1 MPDSPTME
9 NPSMK
14 RNLLS
19 LAALGLFTVL
29 AFGSKQSS
37 FEDDD
42 FDDLFGD
49 DFEAELEAAMEEA
62 LADLEEE
69 GAAGGGG
76 GGSYADNVDA
86 CKGYVAKYN
95 SLACLKAA
103 GVQLEANDMC
113 PSALNSSPLDMRDYY
128 SCMADA
134 CKCNGNIPDLAGVSD
149 CKMPSL

>member
-1 MPDSPTME
+1 
-9 NPSMK
+9 MK
-14 RNLLS
+14 RNLVS

-29 AFGSKQSS
+29 AFGSKQND
-37 FEDDD
+37 FDDDD
-42 FDDLFGD
+42 FEDLFGD
-49 DFEAELEAAMEEA
+49 EFEAEHEAAMEEA
-62 LADLEEE
+62 LDDLEAE
-69 GAAGGGG
+69 GSGGGS

-95 SLACLKAA
+95 SLDCLKSA
-103 GVQLEANDMC
+103 GVQLDANDMC

-134 CKCNGNIPDLAGVSD
+134 CKCNGNIPDRAGVSD

>member
-1 MPDSPTME
+1 
-9 NPSMK
+9 MK

-37 FEDDD
+37 FDDDD
-42 FDDLFGD
+42 FEDLFGD

-62 LADLEEE
+62 LEDLEEG
-69 GAAGGGG
+69 GASAGGGGGGG

-95 SLACLKAA
+95 SLDCLKSA
-103 GVQLEANDMC
+103 GVQLAADDMC

-134 CKCNGNIPDLAGVSD
+134 CKCNGNIPDLAGVSN
-149 CKMPSL
+149 CKMPSI

>member
-1 MPDSPTME
+1 
-9 NPSMK
+9 MK

-19 LAALGLFTVL
+19 VAALGLFTIL
-29 AFGSKQSS
+29 AFGSKQDSYD
-37 FEDDD
+37 DDD
-42 FDDLFGD
+42 FEDLFGE

-69 GAAGGGG
+69 GSGGGGG

-95 SLACLKAA
+95 SLDCLKSA

-113 PSALNSSPLDMRDYY
+113 PSALNQSPLDMRGYY

-134 CKCNGNIPDLAGVSD
+134 CKCNGSIPDLSGVTD
-149 CKMPSL
+149 CEMPSL